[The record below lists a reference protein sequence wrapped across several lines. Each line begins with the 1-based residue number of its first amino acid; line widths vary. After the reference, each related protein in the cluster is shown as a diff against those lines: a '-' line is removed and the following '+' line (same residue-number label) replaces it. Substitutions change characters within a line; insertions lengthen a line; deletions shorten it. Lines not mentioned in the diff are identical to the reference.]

1 MSELVLGTVQFGL
14 NYGITNE
21 SGEVSDRTMKQM
33 LQLANYF
40 GIELFDTAADY
51 GNSQER
57 LGSFSEVDS
66 KRRYVTKFSLCTS
79 GVRPTVEN
87 IYLDSM
93 NQLNVETLHGVLFHK
108 IEDFRDPRC
117 SEAIEILRNARESRT
132 IQRVGVS
139 VYNQRDL
146 ELALSLFPDLDILQ
160 IPANILDYSLLES
173 ALVQSLK
180 KNGVEVHV
188 RSVFLQGLLLSSPD
202 TLPLYFSELKP
213 ILNRL
218 ADIATEHQ
226 KSVLELLLGKMRGHS
241 SIDAILVG
249 ATTAEELEEI
259 GSAWLSSMNI
269 PDFELPPVRAELL
282 DPRKWPKVR
291 INT

>member
-33 LQLANYF
+33 LQLANNY

-57 LGSFSEVDS
+57 LGSFSADDS
-66 KRRYVTKFSLCTS
+66 KRRYVTKFSLPTS
-79 GVRPTVEN
+79 GERPTVEN

-108 IEDFRDPRC
+108 LDDFRDPRC
-117 SEAIEILRNARESRT
+117 SEAIEILRNGRESRA

-139 VYNQRDL
+139 IYKLSDL

-173 ALVQSLK
+173 AQVQSLK
-180 KNGVEVHV
+180 KYGVEVHV
-188 RSVFLQGLLLSSPD
+188 RSVFLQGLLLSNPN

-213 ILNRL
+213 ILTLL
-218 ADIATEHQ
+218 ADIARENQ

-259 GSAWLSSMNI
+259 GSAWLSSTNI

-291 INT
+291 MSS